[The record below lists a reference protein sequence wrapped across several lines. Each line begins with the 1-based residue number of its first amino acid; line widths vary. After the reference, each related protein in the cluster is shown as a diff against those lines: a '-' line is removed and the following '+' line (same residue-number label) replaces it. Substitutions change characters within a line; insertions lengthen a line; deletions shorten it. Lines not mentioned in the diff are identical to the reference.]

1 MYEGKPK
8 IQRARDVMN
17 NKVIFIDGMATA
29 KEAVERMRAEEV
41 DVLIVKK
48 RTEDDAYGIVD
59 LQDLING
66 VIIPDRE
73 SSEVN
78 VYEIMK
84 KPAIPVPADMDIR
97 YVARMLIRTGIRRA
111 PVEEN
116 GKYIGMI
123 SISSLIL
130 YNMNF

>member
-1 MYEGKPK
+1 MYSRKNNT
-8 IQRARDVMN
+8 QRARDVMRK
-17 NKVIFIDGMATA
+17 KVVYIDGMATA
-29 KEAVERMRAEEV
+29 KEAVDLMRAEKV
-41 DVLIVKK
+41 DTLIVKK
-48 RTEDDAYGIVD
+48 RHEDDAFGIVE

-66 VIIPDRE
+66 VIIPDRN

-84 KPAIPVPADMDIR
+84 KPAISVPSSMDIR
-97 YVARMLIRTGIRRA
+97 YVANFLIRTQIRRA

-116 GKYIGMI
+116 GEYVGMI

-130 YNMNF
+130 HNMEF